1 MNRKTYSSSSTN
13 RMISVYGT
21 IAEESSF
28 EVLMPFVPKEYTVV
42 GKAPPH
48 CLTILFA
55 RKRGIK
61 KAAGDAN
68 SVNYVQNTY
77 EGYGPNGIAI
87 IVETLTDNK
96 NRTAANVRSAFSKG
110 RGNIGTSGCVSFMFQ
125 KKGQIIVS
133 KEEYETDP
141 DEFMMIAL
149 DAGAEDFVEED
160 DSYEITT
167 DPDAFGEVREA
178 LEKEGV
184 PMASAEVTMIPDNYV
199 TLTDPEDIK
208 NLNRTLDLLDEDD
221 DVQAVYHNWEE
232 E

>member
-1 MNRKTYSSSSTN
+1 MRCALLALAFLCVDAADKRGNISSI
-13 RMISVYGT
+13 RLHDLDRLADREFILLLDLR
-21 IAEESSF
+21 ESSRIPLF
-28 EVLMPFVPKEYTVV
+28 HGSEVDIVLHISIAVIDLGLGSRFSE
-42 GKAPPH
+42 
-48 CLTILFA
+48 
-55 RKRGIK
+55 
-61 KAAGDAN
+61 DA
-68 SVNYVQNTY
+68 
-77 EGYGPNGIAI
+77 
-87 IVETLTDNK
+87 LTDNK